1 MKIDDDEPLVRIE
14 RGVCK
19 VIDKNCKIAN
29 SKSPWK
35 HLKSFIIIFATVSQI
50 FLDRLINQLQKVR
63 QSQSLEALENVDP
76 VLNDNPRYYLVL
88 KTVSPNICFLP
99 GTRWP
104 CMSKLMLFTT
114 SETLSMPWSTIT
126 VASGCDKGAL

>member
-76 VLNDNPRYYLVL
+76 VLNDNPRLDSV
-88 KTVSPNICFLP
+88 T
-99 GTRWP
+99 
-104 CMSKLMLFTT
+104 
-114 SETLSMPWSTIT
+114 
-126 VASGCDKGAL
+126 